1 MFVDMLC
8 KLAAKRL
15 SRLVCCVYILC
26 ITITSASLSPAV
38 QQSGRLLLSESDHK
52 YELHD
57 IIKLY
62 ANKVGP
68 FSNPR

>member
-1 MFVDMLC
+1 MPRFTLASWLTSVYFVASCIQSTQAAADSWAARSSTGRYL
-8 KLAAKRL
+8 LA
-15 SRLVCCVYILC
+15 
-26 ITITSASLSPAV
+26 
-38 QQSGRLLLSESDHK
+38 ESDHK
-52 YELHD
+52 YEVHE